1 MISVEFH
8 ESDGVFGFQRGGET
22 TGRYLVLFEEGAAKA
37 GIKAL
42 RDATGT
48 NVVSATADGNELGGE
63 DTVVFDKLGVAVV
76 SAPPQQIQQ
85 AGASTQGSRA
95 IRAVEPERVV
105 YALEANP
112 FAPALPGGAD
122 GVAPAPTPQL
132 PVAEGMHS
140 AEYLRGYRDAVLNLT
155 APAGSVAAGAAA
167 GVGVAAVVDESQA
180 TWGLQAVKAV
190 NSCRSGR
197 GIGVAVLDTGFDAS
211 HPDFADRNVT
221 TQSFVQGEAADDG
234 HGHGTHC
241 IGTATGSKCPTK
253 QPRYGVAHEADIFA
267 GKVLS
272 NAGSGTDSQILA
284 GIDWAVSNRC
294 AVISMS
300 LGSPTVPGE
309 PFSEVFENVARRASQ
324 AGSLVIAAAGN
335 ESQRPSEIK
344 PVGHPANCPSI
355 MAVAAVD
362 VRMRIAPFSNRGID
376 PGGGQ
381 VDVAGPGVDVYS
393 SWPLPTTNRRISGTS
408 MATPHAAGIAAL
420 LAEANPQERGS
431 ALGRLLTATARRLPN
446 LPSADV
452 GAGLVQAP

>member
-8 ESDGVFGFQRGGET
+8 EPDGGFGLQHRGET

-42 RDATGT
+42 RDATGV
-48 NVVSATADGNELGGE
+48 NVVSATADGKELEGE

-85 AGASTQGSRA
+85 AGASTQGSSA

-105 YALEANP
+105 YALEASP
-112 FAPALPGGAD
+112 FARGSAAD
-122 GVAPAPTPQL
+122 GTRPAPL
-132 PVAEGMHS
+132 PPIAVAQDGRS

-155 APAGSVAAGAAA
+155 APAGSALAAGAGVLAA
-167 GVGVAAVVDESQA
+167 VDESQA

-190 NSCRSGR
+190 NSCRSGL
-197 GIGVAVLDTGFDAS
+197 GIGVAVLDTGFDAT
-211 HPDFADRNVT
+211 HPDFAARNVT
-221 TQSFVQGEAADDG
+221 VQSFVKGEAAADG

-241 IGTATGSKCPTK
+241 IGTATGGKCPAN

-272 NAGSGTDSQILA
+272 NAGSGSDAQILA
-284 GIDWAVSNRC
+284 GIDWAVSNGC

-300 LGSPTVPGE
+300 LGAPTSPGQ
-309 PFSEVFENVARRASQ
+309 PFSQVFEDVARRASQ
-324 AGSLVIAAAGN
+324 AGSLIIAAAGN
-335 ESQRPSEIK
+335 ESRRPSGIE

-355 MAVAAVD
+355 MAVAALD
-362 VRMRIAPFSNRGID
+362 VNMAIATFSNRGID
-376 PGGGQ
+376 PNGGQ

-393 SWPLPTTNRRISGTS
+393 SWPMPTRNRRISGTS

-420 LAEANPQERGS
+420 LAEANPQERGA